1 MSKALALAELGS
13 VTSTAAELNLVDGG
27 TARGTT
33 AFAAGDGVVT
43 NDGGTMRMTNIDT
56 LDTYYSATTK
66 TLTNKTLTSPIL
78 GTPASGVM
86 TNMTGAVSASIGNDQ
101 IDSQHYAAGSIDN
114 EHLADDAVGTDELA
128 NNVVINTS
136 GAITTSANTTTSSLI
151 VADAGNIGS
160 ATDTAAIAIAANG
173 NVSIS
178 QDLIVTGALTI
189 SGGTTKIES
198 TVTTVVDP
206 IMTLQTAVGGGAL
219 GSDTNKD
226 VGLALQYHTGSA
238 AKTAFLGLDDS
249 TGKMIFVPDATI
261 SSEVVSGSAG
271 TLVSDLEGDVTGDL
285 TGNADTATT
294 LATARD
300 IGGVSFDGTGNI
312 TLPGVNSAG
321 NQATS
326 GLAATATA
334 LATGR
339 TIGMTGDVV
348 WTSPSFDA
356 SGNVTAVAA
365 IGSDVIINADVKS
378 DAAIAISKTALVAGT
393 GMTLSTN
400 TVNVIGGTGI
410 TANADDIAIDATV
423 ATLTGSQT
431 LTNKSIVA
439 TQLTG
444 TIADER
450 MPNLTGDITTS
461 EGAVATAIASDVIIN
476 ADIKSDAAIA
486 MSKTALVGGT
496 GLTLATNT
504 LNVDA
509 AQTQITSVGGI
520 TIGGNWTAASQ
531 TCANLGTV
539 TTADINGGTIDGATI
554 GASSYTTGKFTTC
567 DATTDFTV
575 GTLTIADGNIY
586 DSSPLVID
594 ALTTTIA
601 GAGGLLID
609 QNTNAKAL
617 DIDYEGTTANCL
629 HIDTNGM
636 TEGKSLYINAGSG
649 LTSGQAIEVNSN
661 SADTTARN
669 LVRFTND
676 NYLATGCIAL
686 KIDQDSTGGAIVVR
700 NNYAGHP
707 TADDTNDALPAD
719 VFSVD
724 GFGAAHCG
732 DKNNPRGT
740 HATERAAL
748 VVGDR
753 AGATTNCWAFKSG
766 GNLAMHVAYIGY
778 FDMNMGASF
787 KMRYNGANRILF
799 SSDITLSVDTH
810 CSAELTATTKT
821 FKIDHPLKSMRRS
834 HTLSHASIEGPKAD
848 LIYRGKVDLE
858 NGEATIN
865 IDTVSKMTEGT
876 FEVLCDD
883 VQNFTSNET
892 DWKAVK
898 GSVSGNIL
906 TISCED
912 STSSATV
919 SWMVIGERMDDAIKK
934 NANTDIHGKIIP
946 ERLQNASWKEA
957 KLSSLLNELNANTK

>member
-160 ATDTAAIAIAANG
+160 ATDTDAIAIAANG

-365 IGSDVIINADVKS
+365 IG
-378 DAAIAISKTALVAGT
+378 
-393 GMTLSTN
+393 
-400 TVNVIGGTGI
+400 
-410 TANADDIAIDATV
+410 
-423 ATLTGSQT
+423 
-431 LTNKSIVA
+431 
-439 TQLTG
+439 
-444 TIADER
+444 
-450 MPNLTGDITTS
+450 
-461 EGAVATAIASDVIIN
+461 SDVIIN

>member
-1 MSKALALAELGS
+1 MSKALVLADLAG
-13 VTSTAAELNLVDGG
+13 VTASSAELNVLDGI
-27 TARGTT
+27 TADVTDLNYSKTLYDTGVTGAEFDRLDGIGS
-33 AFAAGDGVVT
+33 AAVGLTD
-43 NDGGTMRMTNIDT
+43 
-56 LDTYYSATTK
+56 SQ
-66 TLTNKTLTSPIL
+66 TLTNKTLTSPILSTPAL

-86 TNMTGAVSASIGNDQ
+86 TNMTGAVSASIGDDQ

-128 NNVVINTS
+128 NDVVISTS
-136 GAITTSANTTTSSLI
+136 GAITTTANTTTSNLI
-151 VADAGNIGS
+151 ISDAGNIGS
-160 ATDTAAIAIAANG
+160 ATDTDAIAIAANG

-285 TGNADTATT
+285 TGNADTATA

-339 TIGMTGDVV
+339 TIAMSGDVV
-348 WTSPSFDA
+348 WTSPSFDG

-365 IGSDVIINADVKS
+365 IG
-378 DAAIAISKTALVAGT
+378 
-393 GMTLSTN
+393 
-400 TVNVIGGTGI
+400 
-410 TANADDIAIDATV
+410 
-423 ATLTGSQT
+423 
-431 LTNKSIVA
+431 
-439 TQLTG
+439 
-444 TIADER
+444 
-450 MPNLTGDITTS
+450 
-461 EGAVATAIASDVIIN
+461 SDVIIN

-486 MSKTALVGGT
+486 MSKTALVAGT

-509 AQTQITSVGGI
+509 AQTQITSVG
-520 TIGGNWTAASQ
+520 TLTAL
-531 TCANLGTV
+531 T
-539 TTADINGGTIDGATI
+539 GGTGDFNWDSNTLTVDSSESRVGIGTASPTQLLHVHSASAAHITTHFADATTSALGLGWTSDPAGGEI
-554 GASSYTTGKFTTC
+554 GVSRAGDEHLFINARYSASHIKFKVADSEKMTILANGNVGIGTTSPTHLLHVSGSGKFTTC

-575 GTLTIADGNIY
+575 GTLVIADGNIY
-586 DSSPLVID
+586 DSTPLMID
-594 ALTTTIA
+594 APTTTIA

-636 TEGKSLYINAGSG
+636 TTGKSLYINAGSS
-649 LTSGQAIEVNSN
+649 LTGAGQAIEVNSN

-676 NYLATGCIAL
+676 NYLATGCTAL

-700 NNYAGHP
+700 NNFAGHP

-753 AGATTNCWAFKSG
+753 AGATTNCWAFKNG
-766 GNLAMHVAYIGY
+766 GNTSMHVAYIGY
-778 FDMNMGASF
+778 FDMNMGNSY

-799 SSDITLSVDTH
+799 SSGITLSVDTD
-810 CSAELTATTKT
+810 CTGEFTATTKT

-834 HTLSHASIEGPKAD
+834 HTLSHSSIEGPKAD

-865 IDTVSKMTEGT
+865 IDTVSKMSEGT

-919 SWMVIGERMDDAIKK
+919 SWMVIGERMDHAIKK

-946 ERLQNASWKEA
+946 ERLQNASWKQA